1 MSVRLWCLVRGSR
14 SENVFY
20 VTIDKG
26 NFIIDLKDAIKGKI
40 QNEFSNVDANRLIL
54 WRVNIDQ
61 TQIMSAHIDD
71 MLNDKNKLVIPGL
84 TIEETFGDIKGVN
97 VRVIVKAIFSREP
110 TGLVHIFVDN
120 SNIEIEGKKLIS
132 VLESV
137 YENQLYIDYGRLLK
151 ILLNG
156 RQIGDDPVIV
166 GSRPLPNDSIWRKIE
181 DFGYRVSV
189 FDKNYAFQEK
199 KVDNEL
205 GLSISD
211 AIQEYKRPGII
222 VLVAGDGDYRPA
234 LTRALLRDWI
244 VEIWFWDHAMSQRL
258 KWINVPYRSDLQTRV
273 MYLDSYYTHFIY
285 ACERENTWRK
295 KYLEINGDAVGTWVM
310 NR

>member
-1 MSVRLWCLVRGSR
+1 MSVRLWCLVRGSG

-26 NFIIDLKDAIKGKI
+26 NFIIDLKDAIKGKKR
-40 QNEFSNVDANRLIL
+40 NEFSNVDANRLIL

-61 TQIMSAHIDD
+61 TQIMFAHIDD

-84 TIEETFGDIKGVN
+84 TIEEAFGDIKGVN
-97 VRVIVKAIFSREP
+97 VRVIVEASQVFSREP

-132 VLESV
+132 ALESV

-151 ILLNG
+151 TLLNG

-166 GSRPLPNDSIWRKIE
+166 GSRPPPNDSIWRKIE
-181 DFGYRVSV
+181 DFGYRVTV

-199 KVDNEL
+199 EVDNEL
-205 GLSISD
+205 WLSISD
-211 AIQEYKRPGII
+211 AIQEHKRPGII

-258 KWINVPYRSDLQTRV
+258 KWINMPYRSDL
-273 MYLDSYYTHFIY
+273 
-285 ACERENTWRK
+285 
-295 KYLEINGDAVGTWVM
+295 
-310 NR
+310 

>member
-40 QNEFSNVDANRLIL
+40 RNEFSN
-54 WRVNIDQ
+54 

-84 TIEETFGDIKGVN
+84 TIEEAFGNIKGVN
-97 VRVIVKAIFSREP
+97 VRVIVEAIFSREP

-132 VLESV
+132 ALESV

-151 ILLNG
+151 MLLNG

-199 KVDNEL
+199 EVDNEL

-258 KWINVPYRSDLQTRV
+258 KWTNVLYRSDLQTRV
-273 MYLDSYYTHFIY
+273 M
-285 ACERENTWRK
+285 K
-295 KYLEINGDAVGTWVM
+295 KYLEINEDAVGTWPDGRSFYMYFDNLEQWKEAKCWVKKM
-310 NR
+310 YPGVLEL